1 MLQNNNVIGIY
12 ANTRGMNG
20 IQTTCGNPINR
31 TSLMSTGSSEEGTSS
46 GSASCGESSQI
57 SSSMEQAVENG
68 GNIDFDVSNTYFGP
82 NENSDL
88 PYHDSYMI
96 YFRTL
101 ACKISRL
108 AFATL
113 N

>member
-1 MLQNNNVIGIY
+1 MQNNNVIGIY

-20 IQTTCGNPINR
+20 IQPTCGNPINR

-68 GNIDFDVSNTYFGP
+68 GNIDFDVSNTYFGHLIVHCEIQYRY
-82 NENSDL
+82 NYLHFS
-88 PYHDSYMI
+88 
-96 YFRTL
+96 FG
-101 ACKISRL
+101 
-108 AFATL
+108 
-113 N
+113 

>member
-82 NENSDL
+82 NEKYDL
-88 PYHDSYMI
+88 
-96 YFRTL
+96 TL
-101 ACKISRL
+101 RNTISI
-108 AFATL
+108 
-113 N
+113 